1 MSLTAR
7 YADIVCRA
15 VAADRPEVLESVLAE
30 AFELGRELCE
40 LTLPPDEV
48 MQYHHQAIVELAAKQ
63 PDLRLAQIA
72 PRLTAP
78 LLELSMAYGL
88 AFRQQA
94 DFQQRHE
101 LQRRLEQASRLESI
115 GTLAAG
121 VAHDFNNILGSIIG
135 FAEMTGD
142 ALPEASRERRNI
154 EQIMQASH
162 RARDLVARLLTFARQ
177 QPETLETVNVL
188 TQVREAL
195 GLARASINSAIEM
208 SLHSEFSEVLML
220 ADSGHVQ
227 QIIMNLC
234 LNAQDAMQAA
244 GHIRLSIIRAPDSQG
259 SLAQFCLC
267 VRDSGSGMLPEI
279 QAQVFNPFFTTKEP
293 GKGSGLGLSVVHGIV
308 AQLGGKVE
316 IQSNMWGPER
326 GTAVNIQLSALGLQ
340 PLQEKPLNEV
350 F

>member
-142 ALPEASRERRNI
+142 ALPQTSRERRNI
-154 EQIMQASH
+154 EQILQASH

-177 QPETLETVNVL
+177 QPEALETVNVL
-188 TQVREAL
+188 AQVREAL
-195 GLARASINSAIEM
+195 TLARASIHSSIEI
-208 SLHSEFSEVLML
+208 SLHSELSEVCML

-227 QIIMNLC
+227 QIVMNLC
-234 LNAQDAMQAA
+234 LNARDAIEDSGQ
-244 GHIRLSIIRAPDSQG
+244 IRLSIEQAPDNQG

-267 VRDSGSGMLPEI
+267 VRDSGSGMLGSIPAMRWAFSSLLFLSLSSVILISSFKEVQHYI
-279 QAQVFNPFFTTKEP
+279 FFLK
-293 GKGSGLGLSVVHGIV
+293 
-308 AQLGGKVE
+308 
-316 IQSNMWGPER
+316 N
-326 GTAVNIQLSALGLQ
+326 
-340 PLQEKPLNEV
+340 
-350 F
+350 